1 MIEKFFC
8 LCGETQM
15 KQIKRIL
22 VATDFSDCSKEAYAE
37 AIQLARQLKG
47 TVLLTHVIEPIG
59 SVHIEPLAYLELKA
73 GQALDRMVHPAREE
87 GIKVETHL
95 FKGDPAAEIIKAAE
109 DLQCDLIVMGTHGRT
124 GIPRLLMGSV
134 TERVLRASPVPIVA
148 VRQRPVAEKKK
159 TLAKEETAAA

>member
-1 MIEKFFC
+1 
-8 LCGETQM
+8 M

-22 VATDFSDCSKEAYAE
+22 VATDFSDYSKEAYAE

-59 SVHIEPLAYLELKA
+59 SVHIEPLAYLELKV
-73 GQALDRMVHPAREE
+73 GQALDRMAHPAREE
-87 GIKVETHL
+87 GLLVETHL
-95 FKGDPAAEIIKAAE
+95 FKGDPAAEIIQAAK

-124 GIPRLLMGSV
+124 GVPRLLMGSV

-148 VRQRPVAEKKK
+148 VRQQAAEEKKP
-159 TLAKEETAAA
+159 LAKEESAAA

>member
-1 MIEKFFC
+1 
-8 LCGETQM
+8 M

-22 VATDFSDCSKEAYAE
+22 VTTDFSDCSKEAYTE

-59 SVHIEPLAYLELKA
+59 SVPIEPLAYLDLKV
-73 GQALDRMVHPAREE
+73 GQALDQMAHPAREE
-87 GIKVETHL
+87 GITVETHL
-95 FKGDPAAEIIKAAE
+95 FKGNPAAEIIKAAE

-124 GIPRLLMGSV
+124 GVPRLLMGSV

-148 VRQRPVAEKKK
+148 VRQRPATKKEKAHPE
-159 TLAKEETAAA
+159 AKSEAA